1 MQGVTLKDSVNIAR
15 LNQIVGPPSGKTPK
29 AMRPPAW
36 RCTGGLLFVFGKQL
50 GIRPRCCVWFLQRS
64 RFFMR

>member
-36 RCTGGLLFVFGKQL
+36 RCTGGLAFVAEPYK
-50 GIRPRCCVWFLQRS
+50 PRAVLR
-64 RFFMR
+64 